1 MLRKFKDWGEQK
13 PLKHQIFASVNEE
26 QGSLQTMGFYS
37 AKYYFLGLDE
47 EEEPLR
53 ASMIAMLEQ

>member
-1 MLRKFKDWGEQK
+1 MD
-13 PLKHQIFASVNEE
+13 
-26 QGSLQTMGFYS
+26 FYS
-37 AKYYFLGLDE
+37 AKYCFLGLDE